1 MRRTR
6 ALLVTL
12 TVASI
17 VPACT
22 IETHPTAGVRADQ
35 RGRAVILAP
44 RCGEERIEA
53 VQVADLDGPV
63 RWRVEGGGTSQTIFP
78 VGSEPP
84 LMQVTDPLEGALDPD
99 DAYVATVEYSG
110 SWPDVAVEFR
120 PSSLSTDRV
129 IDADGNTLTTQEFA
143 DEADLG
149 CIGGWL
155 WVAGAIA
162 VAVVLV
168 LLAAVVGSVWVIVR
182 TLRKAKRQ
190 REQEGAPGRP
200 DLSGR

>member
-1 MRRTR
+1 VRRTR
-6 ALLVTL
+6 ALLVAL
-12 TVASI
+12 ALAAL
-17 VPACT
+17 VPACS
-22 IETHPTAGVRADQ
+22 IETHPTAGVRADR

-78 VGSEPP
+78 VGSQPP
-84 LMQVTDPLEGALDPD
+84 LMQLTDPLEGALDPT

-110 SWPDVAVEFR
+110 SMPDAAVEFR

-190 REQEGAPGRP
+190 REQEGTPARP

>member
-1 MRRTR
+1 
-6 ALLVTL
+6 
-12 TVASI
+12 
-17 VPACT
+17 
-22 IETHPTAGVRADQ
+22 
-35 RGRAVILAP
+35 VILAP
-44 RCGEERIEA
+44 RCGEERVEA
-53 VQVADLDGPV
+53 AQVADLDGPV

-84 LMQVTDPLEGALDPD
+84 LMRVTDPLEGVLDPT

-110 SWPDVAVEFR
+110 SMPDVAVEFR

-168 LLAAVVGSVWVIVR
+168 LLVAVVGSVWVIVR
-182 TLRKAKRQ
+182 TLRKARRQ
-190 REQEGAPGRP
+190 REQEATPARP

>member
-1 MRRTR
+1 VRTR
-6 ALLVTL
+6 GLLVTL
-12 TVASI
+12 ALSTL

-22 IETHPTAGVRADQ
+22 IETHPTAGVRADR

-44 RCGEERIEA
+44 RCGEVRIEA

-63 RWRVEGGGTSQTIFP
+63 RWRIEGGGTSQTIFP

-84 LMQVTDPLEGALDPD
+84 LMRVTDPLEGALDPT

-110 SWPDVAVEFR
+110 SMPDVAVEFR
-120 PSSLSTDRV
+120 SSSLSTDRV
-129 IDADGNTLTTQEFA
+129 IDADGHSLTTQEFA
-143 DEADLG
+143 EDADLG

-168 LLAAVVGSVWVIVR
+168 LLAAVVASVWVIVR

-190 REQEGAPGRP
+190 REQEGTPGRP

>member
-1 MRRTR
+1 VHRTS
-6 ALLVTL
+6 ALITTLLLAALVP
-12 TVASI
+12 S
-17 VPACT
+17 CT
-22 IETHPTAGVRADQ
+22 IETHSTAGVRADR

-44 RCGEERIEA
+44 RCGEERVEA
-53 VQVADLDGPV
+53 AQVADLDGPV

-84 LMQVTDPLEGALDPD
+84 LMRVTDPLEGVLDPT

-110 SWPDVAVEFR
+110 SMPDVAVEFR

-168 LLAAVVGSVWVIVR
+168 LLVAVVGSVWVIVR
-182 TLRKAKRQ
+182 TLRKARRQ
-190 REQEGAPGRP
+190 REQEATPARP

>member
-1 MRRTR
+1 VLLTL
-6 ALLVTL
+6 AL
-12 TVASI
+12 VA
-17 VPACT
+17 PACT

-44 RCGEERIEA
+44 RCGEVRIEA
-53 VQVADLDGPV
+53 VQVADLDGPI
-63 RWRVEGGGTSQTIFP
+63 RWRVEGGGTSQTVFP

-84 LMQVTDPLEGALDPD
+84 LMRVTDPLEGALDPD

-110 SWPDVAVEFR
+110 SSPDIEVEFR

-129 IDADGNTLTTQEFA
+129 IDADGDSLTTQEFA
-143 DEADLG
+143 EDADLG

-162 VAVVLV
+162 VVVVLV
-168 LLAAVVGSVWVIVR
+168 LIAAVVGSVWVIVR

-190 REQEGAPGRP
+190 RELEGTPGRP
-200 DLSGR
+200 DLSDR